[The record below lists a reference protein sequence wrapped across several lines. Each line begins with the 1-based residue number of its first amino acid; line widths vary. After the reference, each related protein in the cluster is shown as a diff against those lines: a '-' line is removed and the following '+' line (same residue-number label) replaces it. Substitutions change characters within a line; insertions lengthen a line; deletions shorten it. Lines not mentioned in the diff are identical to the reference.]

1 MLWWGG
7 IIKSCDLT
15 IQIVILTTMTPNIQI
30 HIWKSTYSYIYSQ
43 THTYMYSQDSTRTNK
58 NKSQLSHV
66 KDLFY
71 LINEIKLEQR
81 SAVAN
86 EGERQRWEWGELRFE
101 LSTMVV
107 NDGEGLGVC
116 SQPTDPPKP
125 TRPNLTYRDGSVF
138 RAWWVGLGYN
148 IFFDSGSSWVWLI
161 RFQTGLDPP
170 IYLKY
175 I

>member
-7 IIKSCDLT
+7 IIKSCNLT

-71 LINEIKLEQR
+71 LINEIKPKQR

-86 EGERQRWEWGELRFE
+86 EGERQRWEWGKLQFE
-101 LSTMVV
+101 LMTTVI
-107 NDGEGLGVC
+107 NDGEGLGLC
-116 SQPTDPPKP
+116 SQPTDPPKLTRSNP
-125 TRPNLTYRDGSVF
+125 TCRVGSVF
-138 RAWWVGLGYN
+138 RAWWVGLDYK
-148 IFFDSGSSWVWLI
+148 IFFDSGSSWV
-161 RFQTGLDPP
+161 
-170 IYLKY
+170 
-175 I
+175 